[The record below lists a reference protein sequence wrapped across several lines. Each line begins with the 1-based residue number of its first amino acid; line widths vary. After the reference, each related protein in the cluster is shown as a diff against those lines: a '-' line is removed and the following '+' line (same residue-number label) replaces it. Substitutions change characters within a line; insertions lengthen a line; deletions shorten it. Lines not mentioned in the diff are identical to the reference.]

1 MPRPDQVGCLMAAGR
16 LARAGPVQGNLN
28 PFSRRLQA
36 FKGVVEMKKNIV
48 ILGST
53 GSIGKQALEVI
64 GWHQDTLRVLGL
76 AAHRNIELLEKQVRA
91 FDVPY
96 VSVEEES
103 AAKVLQERLKGTK
116 TTCLSGEAGLLDL
129 VRLPEA
135 DLILVAVSGTAG
147 LRPTL
152 EAIFHRK
159 PVALA
164 NKETLVAGGSLVMK
178 AALANGVPVIPVD
191 SEHSAIHQ
199 CLNNKDKND
208 VAKLIIT
215 GSGGPFREASLEEL
229 QKVTPEAALRHPT
242 WQMGAKITI
251 DSATL
256 MNKGLEVIE
265 ARWLFD
271 VDYDRIAVIIHPQSI
286 VHSLVAYK
294 DGAVLAQLGWPD
306 MRVPIQYALFYP
318 ERRSNNLNPLDLV
331 RVGSLT
337 FEEPDLNR
345 FPCLRLACEAGK
357 IGGTMPAV
365 MNAANEIA
373 VSSFLKGEIPFM
385 SIPAVIAGCMDLHT
399 PQTAEPDLDVIL
411 AADRWSREQAKKI
424 IKDRYVG

>member
-1 MPRPDQVGCLMAAGR
+1 
-16 LARAGPVQGNLN
+16 
-28 PFSRRLQA
+28 
-36 FKGVVEMKKNIV
+36 MKKNVV

-64 GWHQDTLRVLGL
+64 GWHRGSLRVFGL
-76 AAHRNIELLEKQVRA
+76 AAYRNIELLEEQVRA

-96 VSVEEES
+96 AAVGEEA
-103 AAKVLQERLKGTK
+103 AAKVLQERLKDVR
-116 TTCLSGEAGLLDL
+116 TTCLVGEAGLLEL
-129 VRLPEA
+129 VRHPEA
-135 DLILVAVSGTAG
+135 DLVLVAVSGTAG

-152 EAIFHRK
+152 EAISQRK

-199 CLNNKDKND
+199 CLNNENRND

-215 GSGGPFREASLEEL
+215 GSGGPFREASFEEL

-242 WQMGAKITI
+242 WQMGTKITI

-265 ARWLFD
+265 ARWLFE
-271 VDYDRIAVIIHPQSI
+271 VDYDRIEVIIHPQSI

-318 ERRSNNLNPLDLV
+318 ERRSNNLKQLDLASV
-331 RVGSLT
+331 RSLT
-337 FEEPDLNR
+337 FEKPDLKR
-345 FPCLRLACEAGK
+345 FPCLRLAYEAGK

-373 VSSFLKGEIPFM
+373 VFSFLKGEIPFM
-385 SIPAVIAGCMDLHT
+385 SISAVIAECMELHI
-399 PQTAEPDLDVIL
+399 PQTGEPDLDGIL
-411 AADRWSREQAKKI
+411 AADRWSREQAKKV
-424 IKDRYVG
+424 IKDRHGG